1 MKKLLM
7 AVAVAGLAF
16 GAFAADEQD
25 YTQWV
30 TLTNSDYYT
39 NSKIYVYSF
48 ASKSAVN
55 YWSDGAW
62 PSKDKDYY
70 VPSGKSLYTT
80 TTGNGHMAFAGRH
93 LALAG
98 MVLFR
103 SNGGY
108 NFSMGPGGILLPDG
122 KIRFNSSNGTL
133 QDSISVES
141 TVENPA
147 NLQLNT
153 TLSADGSRGLFNINA
168 AFSGEACTA
177 IRLYRSTVQ
186 SVLPVPDSTFL
197 VKKAAFANYFG
208 TVRVTKNVEFLFDGS
223 FANQT
228 VPGTLQLDP
237 DGYFTVGTDNGAITV
252 GTLAA
257 AGGVLRVNT
266 SPTGETNPPVVTNA
280 LTFVDDA
287 KLTVTFGTWA
297 PKPGVQKYPILK
309 LTGAA
314 ADSDVTADDFILD
327 ITSPMWRDLP
337 KTDNPRIAIDVTEDG
352 KVVSVE
358 WPDEPAP
365 YVYLDENGNVVLD
378 AATQYGN
385 FIDDITDGE
394 TGSRSVIKQGEG
406 AAQVGPNSPFT
417 GTIDV
422 RKGKLIVG
430 NRDWEYY
437 RWVIQ
442 STFNTTAYDASQDQ
456 PAQCFG
462 LRSFALYDA
471 DGNDRVYRLSDEGDW
486 GVLSSYYGSF
496 AYTTPIEPGH
506 FRVTDYN
513 GNQKSYRG
521 LINAKNGT
529 ISKATNIF
537 AHVAWGYPIMQ
548 SDTLQKH
555 PCVDHTNTWAVLT
568 MRPLPGAPI
577 TSWDYVNLRYQNK
590 DTDPTVTR
598 PQAQISHCQLE
609 VSMDCKN
616 WTVIDTVVNAK
627 QPTNNTWQGDGATF
641 VEGYETRT
649 SGMPL
654 DSQYP
659 ADPILFAATKV
670 SVAEGATLEAHTGTA
685 PVLNDLEVDLDKGLG
700 TIKGFA
706 FAATGT
712 LRITNTYG
720 LRDIRIAADLSGVA
734 GYENLANWTILID
747 GKEKTRSRIVT
758 VTTEGIAISPK
769 GLVIIVGSNAG
780 GASASLF
787 LSPTDGAVVPLL
799 NARQKEFLTWTPN
812 EICEAISNEVAR
824 KAAGETIPNSE
835 LLEKIGTGPLAV
847 DFRWRPGLGK
857 VLLTVAK
864 KGAETTPFFR
874 DYVTEGA
881 VSLKNFEV
889 GARYVATLKGMT
901 VDETIEFETEDL
913 APRCIALSGR
923 TNTRDLG
930 GRTLPNGRRVRQGL
944 MYRTGEFETDGKMRI
959 SEETRKY
966 IVETL
971 GVKTDIDLRQD
982 SVVQPIVDA
991 GRVSPLGPTVEWI
1004 HEWEN
1009 YYGYQA
1015 VHTTGADAT
1024 KRIFRYFGDRTKY
1037 PIVFH
1042 CAGGADRTGTVAFL
1056 LQGVLGASDD
1066 QILKDYL
1073 VTGWGAAIIGNNYP
1087 KWLWQTV
1094 RSFDGFEGETLS
1106 ARICAYFKETL
1117 GFTEAELDAIRDI
1130 MLED

>member
-1 MKKLLM
+1 MKKLLT
-7 AVAVAGLAF
+7 AVAVAGLSF

-30 TLTNSDYYT
+30 TLTNSDST
-39 NSKIYVYSF
+39 TAKVYSF
-48 ASKSAVN
+48 AAAG
-55 YWSDGAW
+55 YWSDGAE
-62 PSKDKDYY
+62 PSADKDYY
-70 VPSGKSLYTT
+70 VPAGRTLMTSTSGKSSPTF
-80 TTGNGHMAFAGRH
+80 NGRH
-93 LALAG
+93 LAL
-98 MVLFR
+98 
-103 SNGGY
+103 GGTVRY
-108 NFSMGPGGILLPDG
+108 RCTASPYQISMGPGGILLPGSAVQFDAAG
-122 KIRFNSSNGTL
+122 NSFVGSV
-133 QDSISVES
+133 SVES
-141 TVENPA
+141 TVESPA
-147 NLQLNT
+147 VLRLNSKT
-153 TLSADGSRGLFNINA
+153 GDFNINCVIRGA
-168 AFSGEACTA
+168 AGTALKLFSPGSAPLAETF
-177 IRLYRSTVQ
+177 RVLRS
-186 SVLPVPDSTFL
+186 
-197 VKKAAFANYFG
+197 AFTNYLG
-208 TVRVTKNVEFLFDGS
+208 TIVVSKNVGLTFDS
-223 FANQT
+223 QVAQP
-228 VPGTLQLDP
+228 VIPGTLNLT
-237 DGYFTVGTDNGAITV
+237 DGGWLLSEAYGPQIVI
-252 GTLAA
+252 GTLAVD
-257 AGGVLRVNT
+257 AGAMMKWSFTANGLANVV
-266 SPTGETNPPVVTNA
+266 SITNELVFA
-280 LTFVDDA
+280 DEA
-287 KLTVTFGTWA
+287 KLKVQFAEWHPHLGA
-297 PKPGVQKYPILK
+297 QKYPILK

-314 ADSDVTADDFILD
+314 ADSDVTADDFVLD

-337 KTDNPRIAIDVTEDG
+337 KTDNPQIAIDETADG

-358 WPDEPAP
+358 WPDEPEPFA
-365 YVYLDENGNVVLD
+365 YLDEDGNLVLD
-378 AATQYGN
+378 TATQYGN
-385 FIDDITDGE
+385 FVDDLSDGD
-394 TGSRSVIKQGEG
+394 TPLSVLKKGEG
-406 AAQVGPNSPFT
+406 AAQIGPNSPFT

-422 RKGKLIVG
+422 REGKLIVG
-430 NRDWEYY
+430 NKDWEFY

-442 STFNTTAYDASQDQ
+442 STYNWTSTSTSSTYKKFGMRSFGLFDAEGNDRAYGMTHTSNEWTIVVDASSRCYTSK
-456 PAQCFG
+456 PY
-462 LRSFALYDA
+462 SYDA
-471 DGNDRVYRLSDEGDW
+471 DGMLDMKV
-486 GVLSSYYGSF
+486 
-496 AYTTPIEPGH
+496 GH
-506 FRVTDYN
+506 FKITRYD
-513 GNQKSYRG
+513 
-521 LINAKNGT
+521 GT
-529 ISKATNIF
+529 QQSVAGILDNATNIF
-537 AHVAWGYPIMQ
+537 AH
-548 SDTLQKH
+548 SDWADPGLWVRKPSATIPSILN
-555 PCVDHTNTWAVLT
+555 TNSWIAITV
-568 MRPLPGAPI
+568 RLPVGAPV
-577 TSWDYVNLRYQNK
+577 TSWDYVNSKASTTSGGTGTY
-590 DTDPTVTR
+590 
-598 PQAQISHCQLE
+598 
-609 VSMDCKN
+609 VSNCVLQVSRTGKE
-616 WTVIDTVVNAK
+616 WETLSTVVREATK
-627 QPTNNTWQGDGATF
+627 PTDGTWQGDASTY
-641 VEGYETRT
+641 VAGYDTHT
-649 SGMPL
+649 GGMPL

-685 PVLNDLEVDLDKGLG
+685 PVLDDLEIDLDKGLG

-720 LRDIRIAADLSGVA
+720 LRDIRIAADLNGVA
-734 GYENLANWTILID
+734 GYENLVNWTILID
-747 GKEKTRSRIVT
+747 GKDKTRARTVT
-758 VTTEGIAISPK
+758 VTDEGIAISPK
-769 GLVIIVGSNAG
+769 GLVIIVAGNAG
-780 GASASLF
+780 GAPASSF

-824 KAAGETIPNSE
+824 KAAGETIPKTE

-874 DYVTEGA
+874 DYVTEGS

-889 GARYVATLKGMT
+889 GTRYVATLKGVT

-923 TNTRDLG
+923 SNTRDLG

-944 MYRTGEFETDGKMRI
+944 MYRTGEFEEAGVMKI

-971 GVKTDIDLRQD
+971 GIKTDIDLRQD

-1024 KRIFRYFGDRTKY
+1024 KRIFKYFGDRTKY

-1042 CAGGADRTGTVAFL
+1042 CAGGADRTGSVAFL